1 MVKFLI
7 GVAVGIALVLLSFVL
22 LLVVA
27 LQFREKPPVIADH
40 SVLVMRIEGEL
51 PEKPPLELPNF
62 FGDDK
67 PPITLASIWST
78 LDKAANDPHIQA
90 VVIEPEGVRAGW
102 AKLQE
107 LALDLDRFKK
117 SGKPVFAYLRQ
128 PGAREYYVAAGADR
142 ISMGQSEPLML
153 KGLRAELMY
162 FKNTLD
168 KLGVVV
174 QIEHAGKYKDFGDMF
189 TRTDMSPETREV
201 ITSVVD
207 ENYGNLLARIA
218 TARKKSPDEV
228 RAVID
233 RGPFSAKQA
242 EQEGLVDGL
251 RHEDQVW

>member
-22 LLVVA
+22 LIVIA

-40 SVLVMRIEGEL
+40 SGLVLRLQGEL

-62 FGDDK
+62 FGEDK
-67 PPITLASIWST
+67 PPVTLVSIWST

-90 VVIEPEGVRAGW
+90 VVIEPEGLSAGW

-117 SGKPVFAYLRQ
+117 SGKPVYAYLRQ

-142 ISMGQSEPLML
+142 IWIGQAEPLML
-153 KGLRAELMY
+153 KGLRAEMMF

-168 KLGVVV
+168 KL
-174 QIEHAGKYKDFGDMF
+174 
-189 TRTDMSPETREV
+189 
-201 ITSVVD
+201 
-207 ENYGNLLARIA
+207 
-218 TARKKSPDEV
+218 
-228 RAVID
+228 
-233 RGPFSAKQA
+233 
-242 EQEGLVDGL
+242 
-251 RHEDQVW
+251 